1 MPDNLIQIESVT
13 QGVSDKVKQALKFK
27 TGKFVWRIKFSAP
40 LDPATVNN
48 KNLYVTNLNQMPLKT
63 YIRYDTVNQYIELEP
78 LEAYTQNPSYILTI
92 SKNVKSKGGKNL
104 KAPVTL
110 QFKIQD

>member
-1 MPDNLIQIESVT
+1 
-13 QGVSDKVKQALKFK
+13 
-27 TGKFVWRIKFSAP
+27 
-40 LDPATVNN
+40 
-48 KNLYVTNLNQMPLKT
+48 MPLKT
-63 YIRYDTVNQYIELEP
+63 YIRYDTVNQYIEIEP
-78 LEAYTQNPSYILTI
+78 LEAYTQNQSYILTI